1 MGAATSVRTVSDAL
15 AEVERW
21 RADQEARQAAELV
34 EVEQEIKNLE
44 SAISNLEQ
52 QLKALIKFR
61 TELQGK
67 ASSLPS
73 RRLERGHA
81 ALFGALQDQASQL
94 GRREAM
100 VAGIA
105 RQREEAFEKELKG
118 TSLAAMVEEFRQ
130 FKVAVEPNLQSLP
143 ESYRSVVSEHHLRIS
158 QRLREHVEKIASAPL
173 EVEADV
179 LSIEV
184 VYCVDAPEGVPEL
197 LVVVIPVTDRV
208 HSGWYER
215 IDGLQ
220 TWLSARVVQAIYQA
234 ARATGFT
241 QAQAMCGGH
250 MELLAIEVD
259 LLGAPAEFVG
269 AFEEQLGAILG
280 ASPELFA
287 GQVFATGRR
296 VDVDYVLPPE
306 EDGAEVPHAG

>member
-21 RADQEARQAAELV
+21 RADQQARQSAELV
-34 EVEQEIKNLE
+34 EVEQEVKNLE
-44 SAISNLEQ
+44 NAIANLEQ
-52 QLKALIKFR
+52 QLKALTKFR
-61 TELQGK
+61 AELQGK
-67 ASSLPS
+67 AASLPS

-94 GRREAM
+94 GRREAL
-100 VAGIA
+100 VASAA
-105 RQREEAFEKELKG
+105 RKREEAFEQELKG

-130 FKVAVEPNLQSLP
+130 FKVAVEPNLQNLP

-173 EVEADV
+173 EVESDV
-179 LSIEV
+179 LSVEV
-184 VYCVDAPEGVPEL
+184 VYCVDAPDGADEL
-197 LVVVIPVTDRV
+197 LVIVIPVTDQV
-208 HSGWYER
+208 YASWHER
-215 IDGLQ
+215 ADGLQ
-220 TWLSARVVQAIYQA
+220 TWLAGRVVQAIYQA
-234 ARATGFT
+234 ASATGFV
-241 QAQAMCGGH
+241 QAQAMSGGH

-259 LLGAPAEFVG
+259 LIGAPSGFVD
-269 AFEEQLGAILG
+269 AFEEQLGSVLG
-280 ASPELFA
+280 AAPELFA

-306 EDGAEVPHAG
+306 DEVEGSNAG